1 MRPYGYVSFINDH
14 GITKQLLETIAR
26 SMYETKPVLFR
37 IEVGIPKH
45 QLGKAALVLSA
56 IL

>member
-1 MRPYGYVSFINDH
+1 MYHSLINDH
-14 GITKQLLETIAR
+14 TITKQLLETIAR
-26 SMYETKPVLFR
+26 SMNETKPVLFR